1 MPERLFT
8 PRFFIMFGYSF
19 TVFVS
24 LFQLLPAA
32 PYRILDLGG
41 STAVAGL
48 FLGLLTFSSA
58 VSAPFTGPLSDRL
71 GHRRVLIV
79 VSLIL
84 TCFTASYAVISD
96 YRVMLAVVVAH
107 GLVWSALLSASGAY
121 MTATIPASRRAEGIS
136 YWGLA
141 SVMSIGAAPALGFWV
156 YKHGWTA
163 LCLELSVLNLTM
175 AIIAVYLPDDR
186 AGTARE
192 ARAIAEA
199 AARRSLEAQTTHSAQ
214 PATSA
219 VEWPATT
226 GVEGQATNGIEWRV
240 IFLSVAM
247 AMMAFGYGAITSFS
261 ALYADFL
268 SVTPRSLFLMA
279 MAAMTMVGRLTIGRR
294 IDRLGHRKVLLR
306 CFLAPPVGLAL
317 LAMATGQVSF
327 LVAALVFGAGF
338 GLAHPAYAA
347 YVMQHVSPLR
357 RGAAF
362 GAMLAAFDTGVGLGS
377 STTGWLVQH
386 FGYRASFGAAAAIA
400 ALSVPYFITAER
412 RLGFK

>member
-1 MPERLFT
+1 MSDRLFT
-8 PRFFIMFGYSF
+8 PRFLIMFCYSF
-19 TVFVS
+19 TVFAS

-41 STAVAGL
+41 STGVAGM

-58 VSAPFTGPLSDRL
+58 ASAPFTGPLCDRL

-84 TCFTASYAVISD
+84 TGFTASYAVISD
-96 YRVMLAVVVAH
+96 YRLMLVVVVIH

-156 YKHGWTA
+156 YRHGWTA
-163 LCLELSVLNLTM
+163 LCIELSILNLLM
-175 AIIAVYLPDDR
+175 AIIAIYLPDDR
-186 AGTARE
+186 AEAAIE
-192 ARAIAEA
+192 ARAQGTRA
-199 AARRSLEAQTTHSAQ
+199 AG
-214 PATSA
+214 
-219 VEWPATT
+219 
-226 GVEGQATNGIEWRV
+226 GVEWRV
-240 IFLSVAM
+240 VFLSVAM

-261 ALYADFL
+261 ALYADAL
-268 SVTPRSLFLMA
+268 NITPRSLFLMA

-306 CFLAPPVGLAL
+306 CFLAPPIGLAL
-317 LAMATGQVSF
+317 LALATGYTSF
-327 LVAALVFGAGF
+327 FVAAVVFGAGF
-338 GLAHPAYAA
+338 GLAHPAYTA

-377 STTGWLVQH
+377 STMGWLVQH

>member
-1 MPERLFT
+1 MSDRLFT
-8 PRFFIMFGYSF
+8 PRFLIMFCYSF
-19 TVFVS
+19 TVFAS

-41 STAVAGL
+41 STGVAGM

-58 VSAPFTGPLSDRL
+58 ASAPFTGPLCDRL

-84 TCFTASYAVISD
+84 TAFTASYAVISD
-96 YRVMLAVVVAH
+96 YRLMLVVVVIH

-156 YKHGWTA
+156 YRHGWTA
-163 LCLELSVLNLTM
+163 LCIELSILNLLM
-175 AIIAVYLPDDR
+175 AIIAIYLPDDR
-186 AGTARE
+186 AEAAIE
-192 ARAIAEA
+192 ARAHGT
-199 AARRSLEAQTTHSAQ
+199 S
-214 PATSA
+214 PAG
-219 VEWPATT
+219 
-226 GVEGQATNGIEWRV
+226 GVEWRV
-240 IFLSVAM
+240 VFLSVAM

-261 ALYADFL
+261 ALYADAL
-268 SVTPRSLFLMA
+268 NITPRSLFLMA

-306 CFLAPPVGLAL
+306 CFLAPPIGLAL
-317 LAMATGQVSF
+317 LALATGYTSF
-327 LVAALVFGAGF
+327 FVAAVVFGAGF
-338 GLAHPAYAA
+338 GLAHPAYTA

-377 STTGWLVQH
+377 STMGWLVQH
-386 FGYRASFGAAAAIA
+386 FGYRASFGTAAAIA